1 MSKIMIL
8 NTKGGVTKSTTA
20 VQIIAPF
27 LYWKSGENEKVNL
40 FEFDDENED
49 SITFIN
55 SKILN
60 SKRIKISGNDLDIN
74 LINTILEN
82 DNLVIDVG
90 GNKTTTYMINA
101 LENTN
106 LINGLDCIVIP
117 LTDGEQDSINAIKV
131 YKKIRDLS
139 NDIKVVFVLG
149 RADKSMDI
157 EIDFGDFFGD
167 TKGLLDG
174 KVGYIEDINDNDRNI
189 IKVYKDES
197 VKASRR
203 FGTTV
208 FELSKQDMSILK
220 DKMKQYLKDKD
231 NDKVK
236 KVAYRITLINKS
248 IRFKDE
254 VLKECFKVLNEV
266 IA

>member
-20 VQIIAPF
+20 VQIVAPF
-27 LYWKSGENEKVNL
+27 LYWKNGENEKVNL
-40 FEFDDENED
+40 IEFDDENAD
-49 SITFIN
+49 SETFIN
-55 SKILN
+55 SNILN
-60 SKRIKISGNDLDIN
+60 SKRIKIDGNDLDSE
-74 LINTILEN
+74 LINTILDN

-106 LINGLDCIVIP
+106 LIDGLDCIIIP

-131 YKKIRDLS
+131 YKQIRDLS
-139 NDIKVVFVLG
+139 SDIKVVFVLG
-149 RADKSMDI
+149 KADKTMDI

-167 TKGLLDG
+167 IKGLLDN

-197 VKASRR
+197 IKVSRR

-208 FELSKQDMSILK
+208 YELAQQDMSMLK
-220 DKMKQYLKDKD
+220 NKMKQYLKDKD

-236 KVAYRITLINKS
+236 KVAYRITVINKS

-254 VLKECFKVLNEV
+254 VLKECFKTLNEV
-266 IA
+266 VS